1 MYMKITKLYVC
12 ALFLQADLVVKM
24 AGSVLQNLE
33 HDRYVNIK
41 FTLILTRT
49 N

>member
-24 AGSVLQNLE
+24 AGPVLQNLE
-33 HDRYVNIK
+33 HDRHVNIK
-41 FTLILTRT
+41 FGMLISSSP
-49 N
+49 